1 MTSLLAG
8 FFCASFLPSYV
19 LVLFHKY
26 QYKKS
31 RRMATESVLCIPW
44 YDWSLK
50 NTCSGAAAVE
60 VYRGFLIS
68 SALISTIYHSKI
80 E

>member
-1 MTSLLAG
+1 MPRFIAG
-8 FFCASFLPSYV
+8 FFMPVRLPSHV
-19 LVLFHKY
+19 PVLFHKY

-31 RRMATESVLCIPW
+31 RRIATESVLHIPW

-60 VYRGFLIS
+60 VYSGFLIS
-68 SALISTIYHSKI
+68 
-80 E
+80 

>member
-1 MTSLLAG
+1 
-8 FFCASFLPSYV
+8 
-19 LVLFHKY
+19 
-26 QYKKS
+26 
-31 RRMATESVLCIPW
+31 MATESVLHIPW